1 MFVAMG
7 AEQREHFIEALG
19 MSTQSGAKYNSGT
32 IIRALAN
39 IDAGKAQ
46 CRSPADQDAIQ
57 AELAELLGAREVSC
71 HAKPNVNI

>member
-7 AEQREHFIEALG
+7 AEQRRHFIEALKEG
-19 MSTQSGAKYNSGT
+19 NPNAKFNWQTIMQS
-32 IIRALAN
+32 LAN

-46 CRSPADQDAIQ
+46 CRSPVDQHAIQ
-57 AELAELLGAREVSC
+57 AELAELVGRREVSC

>member
-7 AEQREHFIEALG
+7 AEQREHFIKALG
-19 MSTQSGAKYNSGT
+19 RDKGEFTWQT
-32 IIRALAN
+32 IMQALAN

-46 CRSPADQDAIQ
+46 CRNPDDRDAIQ
-57 AELAELLGAREVSC
+57 AELTELVGRREVSC